1 MNFTDDDIQFLGGP
15 SPEESKEVVSSRNM
29 SPPPANKSK
38 LTRWQ
43 KTALAVI
50 VALVLA
56 ICALAG
62 LAYYDAHRW
71 AVSFEYPLS
80 RSSEQIIHDL
90 NANAQLLTAY
100 RNQTTGS
107 SPTVQSSKFK
117 VQSAL
122 DSIDGVTMRFFDL
135 NGLKASIARTMPADS
150 DSTVMLITQ
159 AWDYYYD
166 NSKQYHYLGDFVD
179 NGKQL
184 ASGTGKAGFVAIT
197 HNGWQMGIGQ
207 NDSIKDYVISQG
219 GSMFRQFALVS
230 SGQICLKQFALKG
243 KVHRRALARKPG
255 SVTAYYVETVHK
267 ESLYDFAEAL
277 ADYGFI
283 DAIYLTGADGTEPC
297 YRDATGT
304 MHGNRAAWTKKS
316 NLLIFRTQTP

>member
-1 MNFTDDDIQFLGGP
+1 MLKAQ
-15 SPEESKEVVSSRNM
+15 SKV
-29 SPPPANKSK
+29 
-38 LTRWQ
+38 
-43 KTALAVI
+43 
-50 VALVLA
+50 
-56 ICALAG
+56 
-62 LAYYDAHRW
+62 
-71 AVSFEYPLS
+71 
-80 RSSEQIIHDL
+80 
-90 NANAQLLTAY
+90 
-100 RNQTTGS
+100 
-107 SPTVQSSKFK
+107 
-117 VQSAL
+117 

-135 NGLKASIARTMPADS
+135 NGLQASIARSLPADN

-166 NSKQYHYLGDFVD
+166 NSKQYHYLGDFVY

-197 HNGWQMGIGQ
+197 NEGWQMGISQ
-207 NDSIKDYVISQG
+207 NDSVKDYVISQG

-255 SVTAYYVETVHK
+255 STTAYYVETVQK

-297 YRDATGT
+297 YRDANGI
-304 MHGNRAAWTKKS
+304 MHGNKKTWANKT
-316 NLLIFRTQTP
+316 NLLIFRKK